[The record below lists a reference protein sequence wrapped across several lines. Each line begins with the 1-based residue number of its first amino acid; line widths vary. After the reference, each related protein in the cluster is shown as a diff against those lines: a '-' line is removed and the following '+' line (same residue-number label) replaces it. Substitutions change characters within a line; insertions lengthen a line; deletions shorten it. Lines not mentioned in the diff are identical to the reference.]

1 MTQAET
7 LELDNTLWA
16 FALDFYKRPGVAKA
30 CLAIQDALDA
40 DVVELIVILYAWSR
54 LGMSLTEGEGAELR
68 AEMQAW
74 RETSVLPLRQIRRA
88 LKPPRTDMP
97 HVTKEALRD
106 QVKRTELLAEQ
117 MQIAWSNDWLEGLKR
132 TNRSLEHNPVPT
144 WFLTAT
150 TGDPKSKICTE
161 AFSVVVQTVTDMRLR
176 S

>member
-1 MTQAET
+1 M
-7 LELDNTLWA
+7 
-16 FALDFYKRPGVAKA
+16 
-30 CLAIQDALDA
+30 I
-40 DVVELIVILYAWSR
+40 
-54 LGMSLTEGEGAELR
+54 
-68 AEMQAW
+68 
-74 RETSVLPLRQIRRA
+74 LPLFKASSEIFLLAVKLYVSFPLSLRNAEDLLHEQGVDVRA
-88 LKPPRTDMP
+88 LEPPRTDMP

>member
-7 LELDNTLWA
+7 LDLDNPLWS
-16 FALDFYKRPGVAKA
+16 FALDFYGRPGVAEA

-40 DVVELIVILYAWSR
+40 DIVELVVILYAWSR
-54 LGMSLTEGEGAELR
+54 LGISLSEAEGAVLR

-74 RETSVLPLRQIRRA
+74 RETSVLPLRQIRHA
-88 LKPPRTDMP
+88 LKPPRSDMP
-97 HVTKEALRD
+97 HATKEALRD
-106 QVKRTELLAEQ
+106 QVKRAELLAEQ

-144 WFLTAT
+144 WFVTAT
-150 TGDPKSKICTE
+150 TGDPKSKIRTE